1 MEDMGLEDQVSI
13 VIDDEEVLTSDSEF
27 NSASSSFSRFGFFTR
42 NGMALL
48 EDGNSERRI
57 IERSFLKGLG
67 QFGKETKV
75 VAIHKNSYSSPI
87 GQARMESF
95 RIFSEAVKRKSG
107 GNNANVKY
115 AWYGASRGEICEIVT
130 HGFGR
135 FRGGENSESCGLGV
149 HLSPANFSI
158 DGMIS
163 SGMDDNGI
171 RHLLLCRVILGN
183 TEVVHPGSKQIRP
196 SSTKFD
202 SGVDNLL
209 SPRRYTIWSPYMN
222 SHIFPNYVVS
232 FRAPRV
238 TGFER
243 IRRSIVGP
251 SSPYMTFPTLLS
263 TLSRFLP
270 LSKMVL
276 ITKFYSAYREN
287 KLSRIQLIQKMR
299 RLAGDK
305 LLIAVI
311 KFDRK
316 KQLQARIRSSAS
328 ADLNGAKRY
337 AAGA

>member
-1 MEDMGLEDQVSI
+1 MEHMGMEDQVSI
-13 VIDDEEVLTSDSEF
+13 VIDDQEDQTSDSEF
-27 NSASSSFSRFGFFTR
+27 DDSASSSFSEIGFFTR

-48 EDGNSERRI
+48 EYGNSEHRI

-95 RIFSEAVKRKSG
+95 RIFSEAVRRKSG

-115 AWYGASRGEICEIVT
+115 AWFGASRDEICEIVT

-149 HLSPANFSI
+149 PHDCEKGGVGGVI
-158 DGMIS
+158 DW
-163 SGMDDNGI
+163 
-171 RHLLLCRVILGN
+171 CVPN
-183 TEVVHPGSKQIRP
+183 TP
-196 SSTKFD
+196 
-202 SGVDNLL
+202 
-209 SPRRYTIWSPYMN
+209 PY
-222 SHIFPNYVVS
+222 
-232 FRAPRV
+232 
-238 TGFER
+238 GFER
-243 IRRSIVGP
+243 IRRTVVGP

-263 TLSRFLP
+263 MLSRFLP
-270 LSKMVL
+270 RSKMVL
-276 ITKFYSAYREN
+276 ITKFYSAYRDN

-316 KQLQARIRSSAS
+316 KQLQARIKSSAS
-328 ADLNGAKRY
+328 GDLNSAKRY

>member
-1 MEDMGLEDQVSI
+1 MSMEDQVSI
-13 VIDDEEVLTSDSEF
+13 VIDDQEDQTSDSEF
-27 NSASSSFSRFGFFTR
+27 DDSASSSFSEIGFFTR

-48 EDGNSERRI
+48 EYGNSEHRI
-57 IERSFLKGLG
+57 IERCFLKGLG

-95 RIFSEAVKRKSG
+95 RIFSEAVRRKSG

-115 AWYGASRGEICEIVT
+115 AWFGASRDEICEIVT

-135 FRGGENSESCGLGV
+135 FRGGENSEVL
-149 HLSPANFSI
+149 
-158 DGMIS
+158 S
-163 SGMDDNGI
+163 SGMDEDGI
-171 RHLLLCRVILGN
+171 RHLLLCRVILG
-183 TEVVHPGSKQIRP
+183 
-196 SSTKFD
+196 
-202 SGVDNLL
+202 L
-209 SPRRYTIWSPYMN
+209 
-222 SHIFPNYVVS
+222 
-232 FRAPRV
+232 
-238 TGFER
+238 ER
-243 IRRSIVGP
+243 IRRTVVGP

-263 TLSRFLP
+263 MLSRFLP
-270 LSKMVL
+270 RSKMVL
-276 ITKFYSAYREN
+276 ITKFYSAYRDN

-316 KQLQARIRSSAS
+316 KQLQARIKSSAS
-328 ADLNGAKRY
+328 GDLNSAKRY